1 MGWDAKQQSAVAG
14 TALIGKAL
22 RLVDAIGAAPGA
34 VEVRELMAETGWSR
48 PTLYRI
54 LSALVAEGYVRR
66 DPALQG
72 YTLGYRFLELAQNAW
87 AGSDLV
93 AVASLDLQRLRNLT
107 GETAYLAIPH
117 REGVLSIGK
126 FESPHA
132 VRSAARLGVLKPYHC
147 TSQGKAMLAHW
158 DEAERGRRLGPEP
171 FARYTEA
178 TFTRREQ
185 VEAQLNAV
193 RKDGF
198 AIEDEEILA
207 GSRCVGAP
215 VLGDHGRPVGAISV
229 AGPAWR
235 LTRERA
241 EQLGPEVAE
250 VARRIAQ
257 MLQAVERPR
266 QSGGGVAAMAA
277 QAEPAFHGADPQWDA
292 ERSALVWTDRLG
304 QAMHATSA
312 GRDDIRRLAPSSPVV
327 ASVHAGWRSL
337 VFMGAEAWSV
347 AAGEP
352 VRLPGDTLAGVTA
365 ACAGAEG
372 AVWLAL
378 PEDGGTV
385 IGLLKGTQVE
395 SRWTVRGRIDALACA
410 PDGTL
415 AAAADGARGIVY
427 TIGAGRSAPRV
438 FSRIPPAS
446 GRPSALAV
454 DTSDHVWVALDQGW
468 AVARLDDSGEFS
480 RTIPLPVP
488 RPTGLAFGGP
498 EGQSLFVT
506 TARYG
511 LSRDVLERAPM
522 SGMVLELSPGGL

>member
-1 MGWDAKQQSAVAG
+1 MAWNAKQQTSVVG

-22 RLVDAIGAAPGA
+22 RLVDAIGGAPGA
-34 VEVRELMAETGWSR
+34 VDVRELLAETGWSR

-54 LSALVAEGYVRR
+54 LSALAAEGYVRR
-66 DPALQG
+66 DPVLKG

-147 TSQGKAMLAHW
+147 TSQGKAMLAFW
-158 DEAERGRRLGPEP
+158 DEAERDRRLGPEP
-171 FARYTEA
+171 YARYTGA

-185 VEAQLNAV
+185 VEAQMREV
-193 RKDGF
+193 RRAGF

-215 VLGDHGRPVGAISV
+215 VLGDHGRPIGAISV

-241 EQLGPEVAE
+241 EQLGPEVAD
-250 VARRIAQ
+250 VARRIGQ
-257 MLQAVERPR
+257 MLQAVDRPR
-266 QSGGGVAAMAA
+266 QGGGGVSAMAG
-277 QAEPAFHGADPQWDA
+277 QAEPAFHGADPHWDA
-292 ERSALVWTDRLG
+292 DCDALLWTDRMG
-304 QAMHATSA
+304 QAIHATTTE
-312 GRDDIRRLAPSSPVV
+312 RDEIRRLAPSSPVI
-327 ASVHAGWRSL
+327 AAVHAGRRSL
-337 VFMGAEAWSV
+337 VFMGGEAWSIGSDV
-347 AAGEP
+347 PRRLAGE
-352 VRLPGDTLAGVTA
+352 TLAHVTA
-365 ACAGAEG
+365 ACAGADG
-372 AVWLAL
+372 AVWLAVR
-378 PEDGGTV
+378 EDDSTV
-385 IGLLKGTQVE
+385 VGLLKGTQVE
-395 SRWTVRGRIDALACA
+395 VRWTLRGRIDVLACA
-410 PDGTL
+410 PDGNL
-415 AAAADGARGIVY
+415 AVAADSARGIVY
-427 TIGAGRSAPRV
+427 TVGSGRSGFRI
-438 FSRIPPAS
+438 FSRIPAAS

-454 DTSDHVWVALDQGW
+454 DTADHVWVALDQGW
-468 AVARLDDSGEFS
+468 AVARLDESGEFA
-480 RTIPLPVP
+480 RTIALPVP

-498 EGQSLFVT
+498 DGRTLFVT

-511 LSRDVLERAPM
+511 LSREVLERAPL
-522 SGMVLELSPGGL
+522 SGLVLELAVGP